1 MRRLFSSLKLRFLIC
16 YLLLTIVPIAILYGV
31 TYAGAVRQAQQEI
44 ISVQTESMAS
54 NRLYLQYL
62 LMSMESRYYQLASCS
77 ALEEIMDGS
86 AGIAMQL
93 RRKLAERGLLAPE
106 AQTGSVRFENSLDEP
121 EILELSR
128 ALFGYHDGTP

>member
-86 AGIAMQL
+86 A
-93 RRKLAERGLLAPE
+93 RTERM
-106 AQTGSVRFENSLDEP
+106 VMYN
-121 EILELSR
+121 
-128 ALFGYHDGTP
+128 